1 MCNYFRIKYSERL
14 EIKFRPFL
22 YFCVM
27 TRNDKILQ
35 VLKSHLKSTF
45 NEQISDVILFGSQA
59 KNTANK
65 HSDYDILIITNDTI
79 TWQERGKIRDLCYEV
94 SLEYDILIDSK
105 IISKPEIETK
115 FWGKH
120 PLITDAINYGIYAG

>member
-1 MCNYFRIKYSERL
+1 
-14 EIKFRPFL
+14 
-22 YFCVM
+22 M

-45 NEQISDVILFGSQA
+45 NERISDVILFGSQA

-120 PLITDAINYGIYAG
+120 PLITEAINYGIYAG